1 MATVITPATTA
12 PVLRA
17 AADRL
22 AELPH
27 MRVIRTDVHHALYN
41 SAPAYDVAQAALDAL
56 TEHLRLKGLGEWLCC
71 WAKPRLRDEVAAEIR
86 AAADAAEQPPRPS
99 QYRITYER
107 IGRHRNVPPLTV
119 AAAGTGQLATL
130 IEADAKRYLLSP
142 WFEVR
147 VDLAEMNG
155 WIICG
160 LHVSGR
166 FAIEVLDGGR

>member
-1 MATVITPATTA
+1 MATVITANITA

-27 MRVIRTDVHHALYN
+27 PRVIRTDVHHALYN

-56 TEHLRLKGLGEWLCC
+56 TTYLQKLGGADWLNRF
-71 WAKPRLRDEVAAEIR
+71 AFPRGRDQVVAELR
-86 AAADAAEQPPRPS
+86 AAADATEHPPRPS

-107 IGRHRNVPPLTV
+107 IGRHHNVPPLSV
-119 AAAGTGQLATL
+119 AAAGSGQLTTL
-130 IEADAKRYLLSP
+130 IEVDARKYLLSP
-142 WFEVR
+142 WFEVH
-147 VDLAEMNG
+147 VDLAAMNG
-155 WIICG
+155 WIISG

-166 FAIEVLDGGR
+166 FAIEVLDGGQ